1 MRTDLLAYDLP
12 HDRIAK
18 YPVADRD
25 GARMLVVR
33 HDEFVDSTILDWPNQ
48 VPAGALVVVNDT
60 RVLRARLLGS
70 RRPTGGRVELLLLA
84 PVEPDT
90 GRETSQCW
98 TALGRASKPLRV
110 GTVIEFP
117 SLLATVEFQNPDGE
131 LRVRLESDS
140 PIRGAI
146 NDVGHVPIPPY
157 LGRPDEPIDTERY
170 QTIFADH
177 TGSVAAPTA
186 GLHLSQSILQSLAD
200 REIRV
205 ESITL
210 HVGIGTFRP
219 VVVSDLD
226 THPMHEES
234 YVVSS
239 QLAAQIEA
247 ARRRQSPVIAIGTT
261 VVRALESAKDPARPG
276 LVVPQ
281 SQTTRLLIQPGYKF
295 EIVDSLLTNFHMP
308 KSTLLALVGA
318 FVGLDR
324 ILEAYKTA
332 LGRGYR
338 FLSYGDATWIPNRL

>member
-1 MRTDLLAYDLP
+1 
-12 HDRIAK
+12 
-18 YPVADRD
+18 
-25 GARMLVVR
+25 
-33 HDEFVDSTILDWPNQ
+33 
-48 VPAGALVVVNDT
+48 
-60 RVLRARLLGS
+60 
-70 RRPTGGRVELLLLA
+70 
-84 PVEPDT
+84 
-90 GRETSQCW
+90 
-98 TALGRASKPLRV
+98 V
-110 GTVIEFP
+110 GTVIEIP
-117 SLLATVEFQNPDGE
+117 SLLVTVESQSPDGE
-131 LRVRLESDS
+131 LRVRLESNS
-140 PIRGAI
+140 PIRGVI
-146 NDVGHVPIPPY
+146 DDVGHVPIPPY
-157 LGRPDEPIDTERY
+157 LGRPDEPIDAERY

-177 TGSVAAPTA
+177 TGSIAAPTA
-186 GLHLSQSILQSLAD
+186 GLHLSQSILQSLAA

-219 VVVSDLD
+219 VMVPDLD

-247 ARRRQSPVIAIGTT
+247 ARRRHAPVIAIGTT

-276 LVVPQ
+276 LIVPQ
-281 SQTTRLLIQPGYKF
+281 SQTTKLLIQPGYKF
-295 EIVDSLLTNFHMP
+295 EVVDGLLTNFHMP

-324 ILEAYKTA
+324 ILEAYITA